1 MVYGRDGAFSAA
13 RCHSTLPGVLQIETP
28 TTIHIGPY
36 KNVNRQKVVRD
47 KLDNLFHKCS
57 YSQQERKHRTQV
69 HRN

>member
-1 MVYGRDGAFSAA
+1 MIYDRDGAFSTA
-13 RCHSTLPGVLQIETP
+13 RCHFTLPGVLQIETP

-57 YSQQERKHRTQV
+57 YSQQERKQRTQA
-69 HRN
+69 HQN